1 MKSMNLVKV
10 MFLLVLGFAAAILSK
25 DEGEVIS
32 KGGLHS
38 KNNRLDLHREEDL
51 ASKTYFP
58 PELEH
63 GNLRKQLKE
72 NNSKAERNLGKS
84 REEDSFTHIG
94 NWKDKDSNRALETID
109 DLFRKRIEE
118 WELEDWILILVVLFV
133 LSFVFRILARIGCC
147 GCSLL
152 DCLACFICWDLFCDP
167 SPGLN
172 YAGGLV

>member
-1 MKSMNLVKV
+1 MNLVKV
-10 MFLLVLGFAAAILSK
+10 MFLLVLGCAAAILSK
-25 DEGEVIS
+25 DEGEIIPAS
-32 KGGLHS
+32 KGGLYTN
-38 KNNRLDLHREEDL
+38 NNRLDIHREEAL
-51 ASKTYFP
+51 VSKTYLR

-63 GNLRKQLKE
+63 GNLRKRSKE
-72 NNSKAERNLGKS
+72 NINKAERKLGKS
-84 REEDSFTHIG
+84 RGKDSFTNIG
-94 NWKDKDSNRALETID
+94 NWKDKESNRALQTVD

-133 LSFVFRILARIGCC
+133 VSLVFRILSRIGCC